1 MIHRKRFRY
10 KLFRMNNFDALTR
23 DDATFQEWRRRAFPF
38 FQTKIFLT
46 HASVAPLPA
55 VARDALIEYSKLLAN
70 RGQFEPSDEEMYNRA
85 KSRAARLM
93 IGTETSH
100 EDVAFAGSTSQ
111 ALGIVATGID
121 WKAGDN
127 CVVADG
133 DFPAN
138 VIPWKNLQHR
148 HEIDV
153 RMIPFRP
160 TMQITLDDV
169 KPLVDSRTRIVSLCS
184 ANFLSGCPINI
195 AEIGQ
200 WLRER
205 NVLFCVDAIQTLGAI
220 QFDATYVDFVC
231 ADAHKWLMGPNGLA
245 VLWSRKAARQQLRPA
260 ILGWLAPKERDNW
273 FAYDTTPLESAECFE
288 PGARNFL
295 GAVALDAVLAQHE
308 EIGAQTVEER
318 IVALRNHAVR
328 VLETANCELLYSPQ
342 PHEKAGIVSFRH
354 PQRDTEELF
363 DSLSEHFALS
373 IRADKAGQKWI
384 RVSAGWMNTEGD
396 LDELAKHLR

>member
-1 MIHRKRFRY
+1 
-10 KLFRMNNFDALTR
+10 MNNFDALTR
-23 DDATFQEWRRRAFPF
+23 DDATFQEWRCRAFPF
-38 FQTKIFLT
+38 FETKIFLT
-46 HASVAPLPA
+46 HASVSPLPQ

-85 KSRAARLM
+85 KTRAARLM
-93 IGTETSH
+93 LNVETDSN
-100 EDVAFAGSTSQ
+100 DVAFAGSTSQ

-153 RMIPFRP
+153 RLVPFRP

-169 KPLVDSRTRIVSLCS
+169 KPLVDKRTRIVSLCS
-184 ANFLSGCPINI
+184 ANFLSGCPIDI
-195 AEIGQ
+195 RVIGQ
-200 WLRER
+200 WLRSR

-220 QFDATYVDFVC
+220 QFDATFVDFVC
-231 ADAHKWLMGPNGLA
+231 ADAHKWLLGPNGIA

-260 ILGWLAPKERDNW
+260 ILGWLSPKERDNW

-308 EIGAQTVEER
+308 EIGAETVETR
-318 IVALRNHAVR
+318 VVQLRNHIVR
-328 VLETANCELLYSPQ
+328 VLENAGCELLYHPQ
-342 PHEKAGIVSFRH
+342 TTEKAGIVSFRH
-354 PQRDTEELF
+354 PQRELEELF
-363 DSLSEHFALS
+363 NSLSEGFALS
-373 IRADKAGQKWI
+373 IRADKFGEKWI
-384 RVSAGWMNTEGD
+384 RVSPHWMNTESD
-396 LDELAKHLR
+396 LDELAKHIS

>member
-1 MIHRKRFRY
+1 
-10 KLFRMNNFDALTR
+10 MNNFDALTR
-23 DDATFQEWRRRAFPF
+23 DDAAFPEWRRRAFPF
-38 FQTKIFLT
+38 FQSKIFLT
-46 HASVAPLPA
+46 HASISALPQ
-55 VARDALIEYSKLLAN
+55 VARDALIEYSKLIAS
-70 RGQFEPSDEEMYNRA
+70 RGQFEPSDEEMYNRT
-85 KSRAARLM
+85 KTRVARLM
-93 IGTETSH
+93 LHVETSH

-111 ALGIVATGID
+111 ALGIVATGIN
-121 WKAGDN
+121 WKNGDN

-169 KPLVDSRTRIVSLCS
+169 KPLVDDRTRIVSLCS
-184 ANFLSGCPINI
+184 ANFLSGCPIDI
-195 AEIGQ
+195 TAIGQ

-220 QFDATYVDFVC
+220 EFDATFVDFVC
-231 ADAHKWLMGPNGLA
+231 ADAHKWLLGPSGIA

-260 ILGWLAPKERDNW
+260 IMGWLAPKERDNW

-308 EIGAQTVEER
+308 EIGAQIVEER
-318 IVALRNHAVR
+318 VVKLRNHAVR
-328 VLETANCELLYSPQ
+328 VLESAGCELLYHPQ
-342 PHEKAGIVSFRH
+342 TTEKAGIVSFRH
-354 PQRDTEELF
+354 AQRDTEELF
-363 DSLSEHFALS
+363 NSLSEDFALS
-373 IRADKAGQKWI
+373 IRADKFGQKWI
-384 RVSAGWMNTEGD
+384 RVSPHWMNTEND
-396 LDELAKHLR
+396 LDELAKHIK